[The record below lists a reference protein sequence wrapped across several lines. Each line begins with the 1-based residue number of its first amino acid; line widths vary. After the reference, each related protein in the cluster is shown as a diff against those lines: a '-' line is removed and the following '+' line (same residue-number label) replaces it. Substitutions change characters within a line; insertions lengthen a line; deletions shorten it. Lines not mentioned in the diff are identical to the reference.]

1 MKKIKILSIVIS
13 LALILSV
20 FASCDIL
27 DNLKFPI
34 ETESEQ
40 ASHNNDTTAEP
51 DFDIDDETDDE
62 DNDETDGVDIDDESD
77 EESLEESSEPVS
89 ETVESAE
96 KPVEKPTEKPTEK
109 PVEKPTE
116 KPAETH
122 TETSDKDTENNTDNK
137 TEDNTQNTT
146 EDDTENDT
154 EDDTEDDT
162 DDDTEDDVE
171 DDTEN
176 GTESGEKCDHK
187 DQNDD
192 GKCDSCLINVIIQID
207 LFAINDLHGKI
218 LDNDAQP
225 GVDELTTYLKNAQ
238 KNNPNTVLFSSGD
251 MWQGTAES
259 GLTFGAMMVD
269 WMNELDFSFM
279 TIGNHEFDWGEQY
292 VSRNAP
298 LADFP
303 FLAINIYDSTTR
315 RLEEYCQ
322 PSVMV
327 DLGDVQIGFIGA
339 IGDCYGSISGD
350 MNSGFYFITGS
361 ELTSLVKSE
370 SQKLRSQGADIIVY
384 SIHGGSSECDSSLT
398 SGRYV
403 DIVFEGHTHSAYSNI
418 DAYGVYHVQ
427 GGGENSGLSYA
438 MISYNIANTNKDV
451 EARVIRNSTYS
462 TYQSD
467 DIVDKLMDKYSD
479 AAALLNADL
488 GYNNSYRD
496 SDFLN
501 NLVAELYAKLG
512 ETYWSNYNVVL
523 GGGKINCRSPYFLSA
538 GEVKYADLYSLM
550 PFNNKLA
557 LCAIK
562 GSTLLS
568 RYINNSDYN
577 IAYTEYG
584 KSVKDSINSNATYY
598 IIADSYNYTYA
609 SNGLTVIAEYD
620 ATTYARDLV
629 AAYAKA
635 GGLGSPSSS
644 GGGNTS
650 TTPTTPPDVNLTSIP
665 QLLQYAYSLSPG
677 GESADAY
684 YVKGTI
690 TSIVQS
696 TYGNL
701 YIEDEYG
708 NSLYVYGVNENG
720 VRYGSMSDKPKVG
733 DTVILYGKMKNY
745 VNSANTSVYEMIA
758 AELIWQN

>member
-27 DNLKFPI
+27 DNLKSPI

-62 DNDETDGVDIDDESD
+62 DGDETDGVDIDDESD
-77 EESLEESSEPVS
+77 EESLEESSEAVS

-96 KPVEKPTEKPTEK
+96 KPVEKPTERPT
-109 PVEKPTE
+109 EKPTE
-116 KPAETH
+116 KPSETH
-122 TETSDKDTENNTDNK
+122 TETPDKDTENNTDNK

-146 EDDTENDT
+146 EDNT
-154 EDDTEDDT
+154 EDNTE
-162 DDDTEDDVE
+162 DDTEDDVE

-176 GTESGEKCDHK
+176 DTEAGEKCDHK

-259 GLTFGAMMVD
+259 GLTFGAMMID

-327 DLGDVQIGFIGA
+327 NLGDVQIGFIGA
-339 IGDCYGSISGD
+339 IGDCYDSISGE
-350 MNSGFYFITGS
+350 MNSGFYFVTGS
-361 ELTSLVKSE
+361 ALTSLVINE
-370 SQKLRSQGADIIVY
+370 SQKLRAQGADIIVY

-403 DIVFEGHTHSAYSNI
+403 DIVFEGHTHSAYSDI

-451 EARVIRNSTYS
+451 EARVIRNSSYS

-467 DIVDKLMDKYSD
+467 DIVDRLMEKYSD
-479 AAALLNADL
+479 EAALLNADL

-496 SDFLN
+496 RDFID

-512 ETYWSNYNVVL
+512 ETYWSNYKVVL

-568 RYINNSDYN
+568 RYINNSTYN

-584 KSVKDSINSNATYY
+584 KSVKDSINSNDTYY

-609 SNGLTVIAEYD
+609 SNGLTVIEEYD

-644 GGGNTS
+644 GGGGS
-650 TTPTTPPDVNLTSIP
+650 ATPTTPPDVNLISIP
-665 QLLQYAYSLSPG
+665 QLLQYASNLSA
-677 GESADAY
+677 GEETNGAY
-684 YVKGTI
+684 YVSGKI
-690 TSIVQS
+690 TEIVQT
-696 TYGNL
+696 TYGNM
-701 YIEDEYG
+701 YIQDENGYT
-708 NSLYVYGVNENG
+708 LYVFGVYENG
-720 VRYGSMSDKPKVG
+720 VKYGNMSDKPKVG

-745 VNSANTSVYEMIA
+745 VNAANTSVYEMIA